1 MVIYLKKIEKYI
13 IAILLLIS
21 VIYLSYFLD
30 YIKYNNKINIET
42 KLLQVEN
49 EELQQELNDISIA
62 LNLKEQNIDYKIAK
76 VIKRD
81 LYSFYNEII
90 INTNE
95 TNIGAPVLNEE
106 GMIGI
111 INKIE
116 NNYSY
121 VSLLS
126 SNINISVKIN
136 NSYGNFNNNKVTML
150 DKYKEINIGDKV
162 YTSGLTSIP
171 EGLYIGEVIEIKESK
186 DKLSQEATIKLIDN
200 SNLKYIGII
209 NDIS

>member
-49 EELQQELNDISIA
+49 EELKQELNDISIA